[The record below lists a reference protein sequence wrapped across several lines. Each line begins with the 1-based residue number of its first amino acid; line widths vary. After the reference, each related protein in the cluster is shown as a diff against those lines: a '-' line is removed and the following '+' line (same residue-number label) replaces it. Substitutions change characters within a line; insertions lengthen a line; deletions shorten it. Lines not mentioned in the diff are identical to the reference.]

1 MDLIKSLLGELTYLI
16 GSLIVFISLWS
27 IAGFMYGIFFLGCV
41 LMIISVYLS
50 SVMNDEKA

>member
-1 MDLIKSLLGELTYLI
+1 MDLIKALIGELTYII

-50 SVMNDEKA
+50 SLMNDEKA